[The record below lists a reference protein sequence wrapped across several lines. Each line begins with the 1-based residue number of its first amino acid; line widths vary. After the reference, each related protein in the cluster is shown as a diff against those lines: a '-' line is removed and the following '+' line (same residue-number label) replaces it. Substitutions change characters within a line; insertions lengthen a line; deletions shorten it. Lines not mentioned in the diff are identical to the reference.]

1 LPQSFYFLYAFVKLK
16 KYLNGDL
23 IFSVP
28 SGNGGNLIAGLYAW
42 KFGMPVNGF
51 ITAMNANYAFGDLIQ
66 GRRVMPH
73 PVRHTNSPALDVSRP
88 SNFERLASFYEEAPA
103 VMRNMVFPATVDNA
117 ATLEA
122 MERFWKRYSIIIDP
136 HAAVAYAAAE
146 QLSSSFDPS
155 GHVVIL
161 ATGHPAK
168 EAETVIEATGQS
180 IEIPQRLAMLREDT
194 DPLALID
201 PQLDA
206 LEGAI
211 ASCL

>member
-1 LPQSFYFLYAFVKLK
+1 
-16 KYLNGDL
+16 
-23 IFSVP
+23 
-28 SGNGGNLIAGLYAW
+28 
-42 KFGMPVNGF
+42 M
-51 ITAMNANYAFGDLIQ
+51 
-66 GRRVMPH
+66 
-73 PVRHTNSPALDVSRP
+73 RH
-88 SNFERLASFYEEAPA
+88 
-103 VMRNMVFPATVDNA
+103 MVFPATVGNA

-122 MERFWKRYSIIIDP
+122 MERFWKRYGIIIDP
-136 HAAVAYAAAE
+136 HTAVAYAAAE
-146 QLSSSFDPS
+146 QRSSSFEPNS
-155 GHVVIL
+155 HVVIL

-168 EAETVIEATGQS
+168 EAETVLEATGQS